1 MGTLCGSILDEST
14 KKRIEQRKNQ
24 MEKKSKKTKKTSS
37 TSLTKEN

>member
-24 MEKKSKKTKKTSS
+24 KEKKSKHIKKTSNIGNKK
-37 TSLTKEN
+37 TE